1 MHSEEIKFVKNNL
14 LDKMKKL
21 WNELERIYASFPVK
35 SIALEEVFLGKNV
48 RTMNILSQIRGVVI
62 ASSIPKEIPL
72 FSYSP
77 REVKLSVT
85 GYGNAQKSQVKKMM
99 EILLKTGNKKLGD
112 DESDALA
119 IAYCHSMKIK

>member
-1 MHSEEIKFVKNNL
+1 
-14 LDKMKKL
+14 MKKL

-48 RTMNILSQIRGVVI
+48 RSMNILSQIRGVVI
-62 ASSIPKEIPL
+62 ASSITKEIPL

-85 GYGNAQKSQVKKMM
+85 GYGNAQKVQVKKMM
-99 EILLKTGNKKLGD
+99 EILLKIGNKKLGD